1 MHDDF
6 LLLLILREKKNLLE
20 KEMTEFFRKWMG
32 HGRMPLV
39 WKWMHDFENLDLIF
53 FFFLNN
59 DDDLFF

>member
-20 KEMTEFFRKWMG
+20 KEMTDFFRKWMG

-53 FFFLNN
+53 FFF
-59 DDDLFF
+59 FK